1 MSSLGQPASPA
12 AIGAP
17 SRPLISPLVRASAI
31 TVLLAGAMTARWAA
45 TVGASVDGLVVG
57 AAFGAALVTGVALVG
72 WRPRQVAARR
82 LAADLLVGLAG
93 GAALVGLA
101 LAVRSPG
108 PWIPFDPAGSFVPWA
123 LVTVLVAAG
132 EELVLR
138 GALFDALDESGG
150 TGVALVATSLAF
162 ALLHVPLYGWHVVP
176 LDLGVGIFLG
186 GLRLVTGGVAAP
198 AIAHAIADLAT
209 WWV

>member
-1 MSSLGQPASPA
+1 
-12 AIGAP
+12 
-17 SRPLISPLVRASAI
+17 VRASAI